1 MKLLEKCERETKQV
15 NYFGI
20 ELTVDADINFLA
32 TDQDGYVYGYYC
44 KPIFVDKNGIW
55 VPKQDFMTHPVA
67 KVDLGDK
74 DWKETLVEV

>member
-1 MKLLEKCERETKQV
+1 MKLIEICEKETKQV

-32 TDQDGYVYGYYC
+32 TDQDGYVFGYYL
-44 KPIFVDKNGIW
+44 KPLLEHINCFW
-55 VPKQDFMTHPVA
+55 LPKRIPSYSIA

-74 DWKETLVEV
+74 DWKDTLVEV

>member
-1 MKLLEKCERETKQV
+1 MKLIEICEKETKQV

-20 ELTVDADINFLA
+20 ELTVDADVDFLA
-32 TDQDGYVYGYYC
+32 TDKDGYIYAYYN
-44 KPIFVDKNGIW
+44 KPGAISKSEFW
-55 VPKQDFMTHPVA
+55 VQKESFMPHPIA

>member
-1 MKLLEKCERETKQV
+1 MKLIEKCERETKQV
-15 NYFGI
+15 DYFGI

-32 TDQDGYVYGYYC
+32 TDDDGFVYVYAF
-44 KPIFVDKNGIW
+44 KPEYSLALKAWVSKGIYA
-55 VPKQDFMTHPVA
+55 PHPIA

>member
-20 ELTVDADINFLA
+20 ELTIDADINFLA
-32 TDQDGYVYGYYC
+32 TDDDGFVYGYC
-44 KPIFVDKNGIW
+44 KKPMKVPERWKPKFTLQQPI
-55 VPKQDFMTHPVA
+55 A